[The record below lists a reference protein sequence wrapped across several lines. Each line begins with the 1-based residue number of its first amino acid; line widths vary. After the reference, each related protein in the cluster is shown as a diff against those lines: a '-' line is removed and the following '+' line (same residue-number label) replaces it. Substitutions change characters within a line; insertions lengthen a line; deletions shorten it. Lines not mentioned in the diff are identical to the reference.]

1 VAPPWHPEGQGG
13 AHGPVPG
20 GGPPH
25 GQKPELAAKLK
36 EIREQDPEARFVLLV
51 PAVPPPG
58 WVYEENEVRK
68 KAEEEAQAAKAA
80 LEAQGIPI
88 AQAKA
93 GDISPLLAIEE
104 ELLAHPGAY
113 QAIVLATLPPGISRW
128 LRLDVHTQAERFGL
142 PVIHV
147 IAHP

>member
-1 VAPPWHPEGQGG
+1 MAQYLVVAHRT
-13 AHGPVPG
+13 A
-20 GGPPH
+20 
-25 GQKPELAAKLK
+25 KSPELAAKLK
-36 EIREQDPEARFVLLV
+36 GGPTARFVLLV

>member
-1 VAPPWHPEGQGG
+1 
-13 AHGPVPG
+13 
-20 GGPPH
+20 
-25 GQKPELAAKLK
+25 
-36 EIREQDPEARFVLLV
+36 
-51 PAVPPPG
+51 
-58 WVYEENEVRK
+58 VRK

>member
-1 VAPPWHPEGQGG
+1 MAQYLVVAHRT
-13 AHGPVPG
+13 A
-20 GGPPH
+20 
-25 GQKPELAAKLK
+25 KSPELAAKLR
-36 EIREQDPEARFVLLV
+36 EIREQDPTARFVLLV

-68 KAEEEAQAAKAA
+68 KAEEEAQAAKA
-80 LEAQGIPI
+80 
-88 AQAKA
+88 
-93 GDISPLLAIEE
+93 GDISPLLALEE

>member
-1 VAPPWHPEGQGG
+1 MAQYLVVAHRT
-13 AHGPVPG
+13 A
-20 GGPPH
+20 
-25 GQKPELAAKLK
+25 KSPELAAKLK
-36 EIREQDPEARFVLLV
+36 EIRERDPEARFVLLV

-58 WVYEENEVRK
+58 WVYEENGVRK
-68 KAEEEAQAAKAA
+68 RAEEEAQAAKAA

-93 GDISPLLAIEE
+93 GDISPLLAIE

-142 PVIHV
+142 PVVHV

>member
-1 VAPPWHPEGQGG
+1 MAQYLVVAHRT
-13 AHGPVPG
+13 A
-20 GGPPH
+20 
-25 GQKPELAAKLK
+25 KSPELAAKLK
-36 EIREQDPEARFVLLV
+36 GDPTARFVLLV

-58 WVYEENEVRK
+58 WVYEESEVRK

>member
-1 VAPPWHPEGQGG
+1 MAQYLVVAHRT
-13 AHGPVPG
+13 A
-20 GGPPH
+20 
-25 GQKPELAAKLK
+25 KSPELAAKLK
-36 EIREQDPEARFVLLV
+36 AILENDPEARFVLLV

-58 WVYEENEVRK
+58 WVYEENEVRRR
-68 KAEEEAQAAKAA
+68 AEEEAEAAKAA

-88 AQAKA
+88 AEAKA
-93 GDISPLLAIEE
+93 GDISPLLALEE

-113 QAIVLATLPPGISRW
+113 QAIVLATLPPGLSRW
-128 LRLDVHTQAERFGL
+128 LRLDVHTRAERLGL

>member
-1 VAPPWHPEGQGG
+1 MAQYLVVAHRT
-13 AHGPVPG
+13 A
-20 GGPPH
+20 
-25 GQKPELAAKLK
+25 KSPELAAKLK
-36 EIREQDPEARFVLLV
+36 GDPTARFVLLV

-104 ELLAHPGAY
+104 LLAHPGAY

-142 PVIHV
+142 PVVHV

>member
-1 VAPPWHPEGQGG
+1 MAQYLVVAHRT
-13 AHGPVPG
+13 A
-20 GGPPH
+20 
-25 GQKPELAAKLK
+25 KSPELAAKLK
-36 EIREQDPEARFVLLV
+36 EIRERDPEARFVLLV

-58 WVYEENEVRK
+58 WVYEENEVRR
-68 KAEEEAQAAKAA
+68 KAEEAQAAKAA
-80 LEAQGIPI
+80 LEARGIPI

-93 GDISPLLAIEE
+93 GDISPLLALEE

-142 PVIHV
+142 PVVHV

>member
-1 VAPPWHPEGQGG
+1 MAQYLVVAHRT
-13 AHGPVPG
+13 A
-20 GGPPH
+20 
-25 GQKPELAAKLK
+25 KSPELAAKLK

-58 WVYEENEVRK
+58 WVYEENEVRR
-68 KAEEEAQAAKAA
+68 KAEEAQAAKAA
-80 LEAQGIPI
+80 LEARGIPI

-93 GDISPLLAIEE
+93 GDISPLLALEE

-142 PVIHV
+142 PVVHV

>member
-1 VAPPWHPEGQGG
+1 MCG
-13 AHGPVPG
+13 
-20 GGPPH
+20 
-25 GQKPELAAKLK
+25 
-36 EIREQDPEARFVLLV
+36 RR
-51 PAVPPPG
+51 
-58 WVYEENEVRK
+58 R
-68 KAEEEAQAAKAA
+68 EEEAQAAKAA

-93 GDISPLLAIEE
+93 GDISPLLALEE

-142 PVIHV
+142 PVVHV